1 MRRAPRFSI
10 FSIMRGS
17 TDSEDE
23 VPSTISSSS
32 LMYLISFHTEKPW
45 KRAISPSTPKMKIR
59 QVR

>member
-1 MRRAPRFSI
+1 
-10 FSIMRGS
+10 MRGS

-32 LMYLISFHTEKPW
+32 LMYLMNRQMLNPVNQ
-45 KRAISPSTPKMKIR
+45 AIPPSTTKMNRR